1 MKPTFEMDIMEKIN
15 GRGGAAIFLPAF
27 CLAFAAAPMGA
38 QADGMSTG
46 QLRTALD
53 RLQQQIDALRAQQ
66 TYLDAQQSVLSAQA
80 TEQAKL
86 AQRQA
91 VVAMR
96 QAEISRQQLLA
107 ASRDTWYASGKG
119 PIPLFQSSDGKSSFK
134 VAGNIEVDSALG
146 TVPRQNGFSGGTEF
160 RRIELYIS
168 GVYAGNYVYKIEE
181 DFSKTSSPLGGV
193 EDAYLGYQTRIGS
206 VGNVFLAGNQHTPFG
221 FQIPSEDTLFLEPEL
236 GNGLFQDSRQLGITG
251 QSSTRRWNASYG
263 VTAAQAVKTT
273 TVFTGNSQSTASGVL
288 AWNLVNSRGYLLSI
302 RNSVAINKFNGEKTA
317 ANAPIFTTTPDLN
330 VYGTSF
336 ISTGALGV
344 QSDFV
349 ESPRIDIEYHRL
361 TVSSVYYDVSTQSSA
376 PISNKNRAH
385 FTPGFSSY
393 DVEAEYF
400 LTDDFEPYGTA
411 QGYYLGVKPSH
422 PVTQGGPGAIQVTAR
437 LDEANLNNVKFGVH
451 GGNETNLTLGVNWWP
466 TEATRVNLN
475 YIKVFPVEG
484 AASVASR
491 HASASIFG
499 ARLEFIY

>member
-1 MKPTFEMDIMEKIN
+1 MKPTNEMDIMEKGH
-15 GRGGAAIFLPAF
+15 GRGRAAIFFTAF
-27 CLAFAAAPMGA
+27 GMVFAAAPMGA
-38 QADGMSTG
+38 QADGMNTG

-53 RLQQQIDALRAQQ
+53 RLQQQIDALQAQQ
-66 TYLDAQQSVLSAQA
+66 TYLEAQQNVLNAQA
-80 TEQAKL
+80 AEQAKR

-91 VVAMR
+91 EVAMQ
-96 QAEISRQQLLA
+96 QAAISRQQLQA
-107 ASRDTWYASGKG
+107 ANHDTWYATGDG

-134 VAGNIEVDSALG
+134 IGGNIEVDAALG
-146 TVPRQNGFSGGTEF
+146 TVPRQSGLSGGTEL

-168 GVYAGNYVYKIEE
+168 GVYAGHYVYKVEE

-236 GNGLFQDSRQLGITG
+236 GNGLFQDGRQLGITG
-251 QSSTRRWNASYG
+251 QSFTRHWNAWYG
-263 VTAAQAVKTT
+263 VTAAPAVKTT
-273 TVFTGNSQSTASGVL
+273 TVFTGNSQSTISGVL
-288 AWNLVNSRGYLLSI
+288 AWNLVNSPGYLLSI
-302 RNSVAINKFNGEKTA
+302 RNSVAFNKFNAEKTA
-317 ANAPIFTTTPDLN
+317 ANAPIFATTPDLN
-330 VYGTSF
+330 VYGTSL

-349 ESPRIDIEYHRL
+349 ESPRIDIEYRRL
-361 TVSSVYYDVSTQSSA
+361 TVSGVYYTVSTQSNG
-376 PISNKNRAH
+376 PISNKNPAR

-393 DVEAEYF
+393 DVEAAYF

-411 QGYYLGVKPSH
+411 QGYYLGVKPSD
-422 PVTQGGPGAIQVTAR
+422 PVTQGGPGAIQIAAR
-437 LDEANLNNVKFGVH
+437 LDEANLNSAKFGVH

-475 YIKVFPVEG
+475 YIKVFPIKN
-484 AASVASR
+484 AASATNR